1 MSWLR
6 DGFKITFRTQVYQ
19 TVNPQGIFTVSECRD
34 IQSEINKFLNLGAI
48 IPCSL
53 SEDQYLSKIFLI
65 PKPNGSKRFILN
77 LKPLNKFIEKFHFKM
92 EDYRTASKL
101 IPKYGY
107 MATIDLK
114 EAYLLVPISSQ
125 DRKYL
130 RFQFKPPGS
139 PKALTYEFTAMPYGL
154 SVAPWVFTKIMK
166 EVMTFLRSKGH
177 RSVVYLDDILC
188 IGDSFEECADNVN
201 DSLKMLAC
209 LGFKINYEKSR
220 LTPQQ
225 DCRYLGFNFDSIKF
239 TISLPDEKR
248 MHIAQLVEKFIRLP
262 TCSIRDFAQ
271 LIGVLIAA
279 CPAVKYGYL
288 YTKILERQRFLA
300 LQECHDNYDAKI
312 GLPKIIL
319 QDLLWWKNNVF
330 HSCVSLEDVTYK
342 YEIYTDASNSGW
354 GAVCKDDKANGRWT
368 DTEKE
373 YHINYLELLAVFLGL
388 KCFVAKEVNCT
399 ILLRIDNTTAISYVN
414 KMGGIRF
421 PHLSNLAREIWQWCE
436 KRNIYL
442 FASYVNTKENC
453 ADEES
458 RKINPDIEWELS
470 QSAFN
475 LIIHQFGMPEI
486 DLFAS
491 RTNAKCEV
499 YVAWRQDPDAV
510 AVDAFTLNW
519 HLQFFYA
526 FPPFAIILKC
536 LKKIIHDQ
544 ATGILVFPYWP
555 SQPWF
560 PLLKRLLV
568 TDIIFFNP
576 SKDLLQSHFRAY
588 HPLHA
593 NLTLGAAKLCGLRSS
608 AVDLRQKQY
617 L

>member
-1 MSWLR
+1 MV
-6 DGFKITFRTQVYQ
+6 T
-19 TVNPQGIFTVSECRD
+19 PQCVFNDSEGRD
-34 IQSEINKFLNLGAI
+34 IQLELNKLLNLGAI
-48 IPCSL
+48 LPCSL
-53 SEDQYLSKIFLI
+53 SSDQYLSKIFLI
-65 PKPNGSKRFILN
+65 PKANGSKRFILN
-77 LKPLNKFIEKFHFKM
+77 LKPLNKLIEKTHFKM

-101 IPKYGY
+101 IPKEGY
-107 MATIDLK
+107 MATIDLR
-114 EAYLLVPISSQ
+114 EAYLLVPISIR

-130 RFQFKPPGS
+130 RFQFKPRDS
-139 PKALTYEFTAMPYGL
+139 PNVLTYEFTAMPYGL

-209 LGFKINYEKSR
+209 LGFKINHEKSH

-225 DCRYLGFNFDSIKF
+225 TCKYLGFNFDSRKF

-248 MHIAQLVEKFIRLP
+248 INIAHLIDKFVPLP
-262 TCSIRDFAQ
+262 TCSIRDFAH

-279 CPAVKYGYL
+279 CPAIKYGYL
-288 YTKILERQRFLA
+288 YTKILERQKFLA
-300 LQECHDNYDAKI
+300 LQKSYDNYDAKI
-312 GLPKIIL
+312 SLSNVIL
-319 QDLLWWKNNVF
+319 QDLLWWKNNIF
-330 HSCVSLEDVTYK
+330 RSYISLEDVTYK

-354 GAVCKDDKANGRWT
+354 GAVLGTKKANGMWT
-368 DTEKE
+368 ETEKE

-388 KCFVAKEVNCT
+388 KCFVPKEVNCT

-414 KMGGIRF
+414 RMGGIQF
-421 PHLSNLAREIWQWCE
+421 PHLSNLARDIWQWCE

-442 FASYVNTKENC
+442 YASYVNTKENC
-453 ADEES
+453 ADAES
-458 RKINPDIEWELS
+458 RKVNPDIEWELS
-470 QSAFN
+470 QSAFE
-475 LIIHQFGMPEI
+475 LIIQQLGVPEI

-499 YVAWRQDPDAV
+499 YVAWKQDPDAI

-519 HLQFFYA
+519 HINFFYA
-526 FPPFAIILKC
+526 FPPFSIILKC
-536 LKKIIHDQ
+536 LRKIIHDQ

-560 PLLKRLLV
+560 PLLKRLLISN
-568 TDIIFFNP
+568 IIFFKP
-576 SKDLLQSHFRAY
+576 SKDLLQSHFRAH

-593 NLTLGAAKLCGLRSS
+593 NLTLGAAKLCGRRSS
-608 AVDLRQKQY
+608 AVAHHQKQY